1 MGYYSSYYDP
11 LSGILGTFAF
21 IGIVLLALAVVG
33 IIGKWKAYAKMGLP
47 GWAVLIPIYDR
58 YVLFKMYYGKGW
70 KLIYEWIPLYGT
82 YVSISLSLRI
92 AKSFKEDGGFGWGLA
107 LLSTL
112 FWIILGFNKDT
123 FDGPVSDVAGRW
135 LKSVI
140 RDAMKGNDE
149 SYSEESDP
157 VRQAWKQEQAQKAAQ
172 AAQQAQWQAQQQ
184 AQWQAQQ
191 QAQQQQG
198 QQPQQQPQQPVTPPP
213 APQAG
218 NVCPNC
224 GTSNAP
230 GAGYCVNCGTKLN

>member
-1 MGYYSSYYDP
+1 MGYYYYDYNP
-11 LSGILGTFAF
+11 FGGL
-21 IGIVLLALAVVG
+21 IVMTWLIAIIVMALAVVG
-33 IIGKWKAYAKMGLP
+33 IIGKWKAYTKMGLP
-47 GWAVLIPIYDR
+47 GWAVLIPIYNR

-70 KLIYEWIPLYGT
+70 KLIYEWIPFYGT
-82 YVSISLSLRI
+82 YVNISLSLRI

-157 VRQAWKQEQAQKAAQ
+157 VRKAWKEEQAQKAAQ

-191 QAQQQQG
+191 QAQWQAQQQA
-198 QQPQQQPQQPVTPPP
+198 QQPQQPVTPPP
-213 APQAG
+213 APQTG
-218 NVCPNC
+218 NVCPKC
-224 GTSNAP
+224 GASNAP
-230 GAGYCVNCGTKLN
+230 EAGYCVNCGTKLN